1 MKRGLII
8 LVLFIFL
15 YKGNLFAQAT
25 YQYPFQNPNLDDETR
40 ITNLISLLT
49 LEEKINCLS
58 TDNSL
63 PRLGIRGSGNSE
75 GLHGLTQGGPGFS
88 RQRIPTP
95 TTVFP
100 QAIGLAQMWDE
111 ETLQQ
116 ISSQMAHE
124 ARYIYQSPKYNRAGL
139 VVWGPNADFGR
150 DPRWGRTEE
159 CYGEDPFLTSRL
171 VTAFVKGLQ
180 GDDAKYWKTASLMK
194 HFLANSNE
202 YGRSFTS
209 SDFDETLYRDYYSY
223 SFYKG
228 VTNGGS
234 RAYMAAYNSYNGIP
248 CTVHPMLKDITVN
261 EWGQNGIIC
270 TDGGAFRLLMTD
282 HKYFDTWEGAAAAC
296 IKAGINMFLDDYK
309 ASVKGALTQGL
320 ITEKDL
326 DEVLRG
332 RFRVVLKV
340 GLLDNSP
347 QNPYT
352 MIGVSDTIDPWTKK
366 ETQEFARIVTARSVV
381 LLKNDKNTLP
391 LDASA
396 IRSVAV
402 IGPYADDVLMDW
414 YGGHLSYKVSLLEGI
429 QNAVG
434 KDVKVV
440 FVKSNKIDSAYIA
453 AKECDAAIVC
463 IGNHPWSNAGW
474 EQSPVPSDGKEAV
487 DRSAISLEQEDL
499 AKIVYQA
506 NPRTIMVLVSSFPFA
521 VNWSQEN
528 LPAILHV
535 THCSQ
540 ELGNGVADVLFG
552 KVNPAGRLVQ
562 TWNKSIDD
570 LPPMLDYNIRNG
582 RTYMYFKGRPLYP
595 FGYGLSYT
603 QFQYDNLRLSSA
615 SLSQNDGLTV
625 DVDVKNTGKRDGDEV
640 VQVYLK
646 YPDGV
651 QRLKGFKRIFI
662 KSGETKTVTIPIDNE
677 SMGMWNVE
685 KHDFVVPSGNYTIE
699 VGASSAD
706 IRLKQDFL
714 VK

>member
-1 MKRGLII
+1 MKKGFISF
-8 LVLFIFL
+8 VLSIFL
-15 YKGNLFAQAT
+15 YKSYLFSQIT
-25 YQYPFQNPNLDDETR
+25 YQYPFQNPDLDDETR

-49 LEEKINCLS
+49 PEEKIHCLS

-63 PRLGIRGSGNSE
+63 QRLNIRGNGNSE

-88 RQRIPTP
+88 RTRIPTL

-111 ETLQQ
+111 ETLQK
-116 ISSQMAHE
+116 ISSQMAYE
-124 ARYIYQSPKYNRAGL
+124 ARYIFQSPKYNRAGL

-180 GDDAKYWKTASLMK
+180 GDDSKYWKTASLMK

-202 YGRSFTS
+202 NGRSYTS
-209 SDFDETLYRDYYSY
+209 SDFDENLYRDYYSY

-228 VTNGGS
+228 VTKGGS
-234 RAYMAAYNSYNGIP
+234 RAFMAAYNKYNGIP
-248 CTVHPMLKDITVN
+248 CTVHPMLKDITVK

-270 TDGGAFRLLMTD
+270 TDGGAFKLLMTG
-282 HKYFDTWEGAAAAC
+282 HHYFKTYEEAAAAC
-296 IKAGINMFLDDYK
+296 IKAGINMFLDDYL
-309 ASVKGALTQGL
+309 ASVKGALAQGL

-332 RFRVVLKV
+332 RFRVQLKV

-347 QNPYT
+347 QNPYR
-352 MIGVSDTIDPWTKK
+352 MIGVSDTIDPWTKE
-366 ETQEFARIVTARSVV
+366 ETHQFARTVTARSVV
-381 LLKNDKNTLP
+381 LLKNDKNILP
-391 LDASA
+391 LNASA
-396 IRSVAV
+396 IKSVAV

-414 YGGHLSYKVSLLEGI
+414 YGGELSYKVSLLQGI
-429 QNAVG
+429 RNAVG
-434 KDVKVV
+434 KDVKVI
-440 FVKSNKIDSAYIA
+440 FTKSNKIDSAYIA
-453 AKECDAAIVC
+453 AKQCDVAIVC

-487 DRSAISLEQEDL
+487 DRSALSLEQEDL
-499 AKIVYQA
+499 AKIVYKA
-506 NPRTIMVLVSSFPFA
+506 NPRTIEVLVSSFPFA
-521 VNWSQEN
+521 INWSQERI
-528 LPAILHV
+528 PAIVQV

-562 TWNKSIDD
+562 TWYKSIDD

-582 RTYMYFKGRPLYP
+582 RTYMYFQGTPLYP

-603 QFQYDNLRLSSA
+603 QFQYGNLRLSST
-615 SLSQNDGLTV
+615 SLSQNDNLSIS
-625 DVDVKNTGKRDGDEV
+625 VDVKNIGNKEGDEV

-662 KSGETKTVTIPIDNE
+662 KSGETKTVTILVDND
-677 SMGMWNVE
+677 SMGMWNVG
-685 KHDFVVPSGNYTIE
+685 KHGFVVPAGNYMALI
-699 VGASSAD
+699 GASSVD
-706 IRLKQDFL
+706 IRGKQGFL

>member
-1 MKRGLII
+1 MKKNLTF

-15 YKGNLFAQAT
+15 CKGILSAQMT

-49 LEEKINCLS
+49 LEEKIHCLS
-58 TDNSL
+58 TENSL
-63 PRLGIRGSGNSE
+63 PRLGIRGNGNSE
-75 GLHGLTQGGPGFS
+75 GLHGLTQGGPGFAM
-88 RQRIPTP
+88 QRMQIP

-111 ETLQQ
+111 ETLRK
-116 ISSQMAHE
+116 ISSQMAYE

-180 GDDAKYWKTASLMK
+180 GNDPKYWECASLMK

-209 SDFDETLYRDYYSY
+209 SDFDENLYRDYYSY

-228 VTNGGS
+228 VTKGGS
-234 RAYMAAYNSYNGIP
+234 QAFMAAYNSYNGIP
-248 CTVHPMLKDITVN
+248 CAVNPMLKNITVN
-261 EWGQNGIIC
+261 EWGQNGIIS
-270 TDGGAFRLLMTD
+270 TDGGAFKLLITG
-282 HKYFDTWEGAAAAC
+282 HHYFDTYEEAAAAC
-296 IKAGINMFLDDYK
+296 IKAGINMFLDDYR
-309 ASVKGALTQGL
+309 ASVEGALAQGL

-332 RFRVVLKV
+332 RFRVSLKV
-340 GLLDNSP
+340 GLLDSSP

-352 MIGVSDTIDPWTKK
+352 MIGVADTIAPWTKE
-366 ETQEFARIVTARSVV
+366 ETHQFVRTVTGRSVV
-381 LLKNDKNTLP
+381 LLKNDKNSLP
-391 LDASA
+391 LDVSA
-396 IRSVAV
+396 IRSIAV

-414 YGGHLSYKVSLLEGI
+414 YGGKLSYKVSLLEGI

-453 AKECDAAIVC
+453 AKQCDVAIVC
-463 IGNHPWSNAGW
+463 IGNHPTSNAGW
-474 EQSPVPSDGKEAV
+474 DQSPVPSDGKEAV

-499 AKIVYQA
+499 AKIVYKA
-506 NPRTIMVLVSSFPFA
+506 NPRTVEVLVSSFPFA
-521 VNWSQEN
+521 INWSQEHI
-528 LPAILHV
+528 PAILQV

-562 TWNKSIDD
+562 TWYKSIDD

-582 RTYMYFKGRPLYP
+582 RTYMYFKGTPLYP

-603 QFQYDNLRLSSA
+603 QFQYNNLRLSSA
-615 SLSQNDGLTV
+615 SVSQNDNLTV
-625 DVDVKNTGKRDGDEV
+625 NVDVKNIGKRDGDEV

-662 KSGETKTVTIPIDNE
+662 KSGETETVSIPIDNE

-685 KHDFVVPSGNYTIE
+685 KHNFVVPVGNYTAL
-699 VGASSAD
+699 VGASSTD
-706 IRLKQDFL
+706 IRQKQSFS